1 MSYLRHRVTSLLIAL
16 PLAAA
21 CASGRIGLRKVD
33 PLSAYASNSI
43 NALSFHEP
51 SNETQIVLRRFDLRD
66 EFRAAPAA
74 AIAALRQA
82 ALQGRGGPDAIFA
95 LAELSF
101 LHGVKLGATPP
112 FSTHASHPARSM
124 GRSVAKIRAT
134 PPPADTAQARSYFL
148 SSAIYAYAFLFPE
161 STDEQVDF
169 IDPRA
174 RIAADIYDR
183 ALAETFVRGTRG
195 ESFLAAGTFPV
206 PFGEV
211 HVDFDRADLTW
222 GKRELVNL
230 RWVGDAEIEG
240 LINRY
245 RQAGVGSPVV
255 AQTRLFDQQG
265 DFVDRNAWVPAT
277 LVLRLD
283 QPRRQ
288 LESARL
294 DAVLEVRTATQ
305 PQPLEIGEH
314 VFPLSTDRST
324 ALAATLEQSRF
335 WESELSRFLGSAIG
349 VDKATNLSAQEPYVP
364 GKIPAVFVHGTQS
377 SPATWANMINDLQHD
392 PRIRARYHFWF
403 FSYDSGNPILYSG
416 TLLRRA
422 LRDAVANLGTGPADA
437 CLQQMAVIGHSQ
449 GGLLTK
455 LMAIDSG
462 SRFWDAQ
469 YDTPLDKIRLRPA
482 ARDLLREAAFVKPLP
497 FISRVI
503 FIATP
508 HRGSYLASPQLVRR
522 LAARLIQLPREVVE
536 VSAATAT
543 LGRFARPGTQFE
555 RLTTSIDNMSP
566 GHPFIET
573 IAGIPLAPTVTV
585 NSIVALLP
593 GESEQTG
600 GDGVV
605 KFQSAHLEDKQSEL
619 VVSSGHSTLGNPHT
633 IEEVRRILLLHADE
647 QTCWQNL

>member
-1 MSYLRHRVTSLLIAL
+1 MSPLTRHPTAALLILSVVAS
-16 PLAAA
+16 
-21 CASGRIGLRKVD
+21 CASGRIGLREVD

-43 NALSFHEP
+43 NALSFYEP
-51 SNETQIVLRRFDLRD
+51 SNATQIVLRRFDLRD
-66 EFRAAPAA
+66 EFRTAPAD
-74 AIAALRQA
+74 AIAALRQES
-82 ALQGRGGPDAIFA
+82 LQGRGGPDAIFA

-101 LHGVKLGATPP
+101 LHGVKLSAPPP
-112 FSTHASHPARSM
+112 FSTNASYPARSM
-124 GRSVAKIRAT
+124 GRSVAKVTAA

-148 SSAIYAYAFLFPE
+148 SAAIYAYAFLFPE
-161 STDEQVDF
+161 NTDERVDF

-174 RIAADIYDR
+174 RLAADIYDR
-183 ALAETFVRGTRG
+183 ALAEAFVRGTRG
-195 ESFLAAGTFPV
+195 ESFLGAGTFPV

-222 GKRELVNL
+222 GERELVNL

-255 AQTRLFDQQG
+255 AQTKLVGKQY
-265 DFVDRNAWVPAT
+265 DFVDRDAWVPAT

-288 LESARL
+288 LESAQL

-305 PQPLEIGEH
+305 TQPLEIGEQ
-314 VFPLSTDRST
+314 VFPLSTDRSS
-324 ALAATLEQSRF
+324 ALAATLQQSRF

-349 VDKATNLSAQEPYVP
+349 VDKATSLSAQEPYVP
-364 GKIPAVFVHGTQS
+364 GKIPAVFVHGTGS
-377 SPATWANMINDLQHD
+377 SPATWANMVNDLQHD

-403 FSYDSGNPILYSG
+403 FSYDSGNPIPYSG
-416 TLLRRA
+416 LLLRRA
-422 LRDAVANLGTGPADA
+422 LRDAVANLSTGPEDA
-437 CLQQMAVIGHSQ
+437 CLQQMVVIGHSQ

-455 LMAIDSG
+455 LTAIDSG

-469 YDTPLDKIRLRPA
+469 YDTPLDKIRLRSA
-482 ARDLLREAAFVKPLP
+482 ARDLLREAVFVKPLP
-497 FISRVI
+497 FVSHVI

-522 LAARLIQLPREVVE
+522 LAARLIQLPRDVVE
-536 VSAATAT
+536 VSAETAT

-555 RLTTSIDNMSP
+555 RLSTSIDNMSP
-566 GHPFIET
+566 GDPFIET

-605 KFQSAHLEDKQSEL
+605 KFRSAHLENKQSEL

-647 QTCWQNL
+647 QTCWRNL